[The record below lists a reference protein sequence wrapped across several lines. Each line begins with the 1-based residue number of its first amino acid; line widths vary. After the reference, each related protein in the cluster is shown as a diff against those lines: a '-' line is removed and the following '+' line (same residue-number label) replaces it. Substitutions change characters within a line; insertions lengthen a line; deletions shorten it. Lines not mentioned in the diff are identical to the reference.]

1 MDGGLFNKQ
10 VKRIYGG
17 GSLAGALT
25 MGMIIVLLILTK

>member
-25 MGMIIVLLILTK
+25 MGMIMMLILTI